1 MLVESAREWRDFR
14 ECRFYIDIEVRI
26 AMMILNVKKV
36 SMMKI
41 IQIDP
46 RYQEITFKI
55 PQESEDYQACS
66 NYIVESVESII
77 KDAIKNDR
85 NKIIINTN
93 LKLGI
98 PMENVN
104 KIAGPFLEAWAH
116 EIFTEVMEDSN
127 NIYRLV
133 NVEAGER
140 LNLADVIL
148 QFQIERKEKHLTSVT
163 GHVDVKATSKDIAN
177 SGKSPN
183 ITSFAR
189 IRSAY
194 VKDPDMIFIILSLKH
209 QVYSKRDEETDM
221 MMGIMEAVD
230 FNAYDLKYLS
240 DMDISYNPALG
251 SGQLQV
257 RDIHYVSREVRTS
270 WEFCQLLDRKCIA
283 SKKGFNG
290 WLEYAKQNKWI
301 KDE

>member
-1 MLVESAREWRDFR
+1 MNWIEESAQQ
-14 ECRFYIDIEVRI
+14 Y
-26 AMMILNVKKV
+26 N
-36 SMMKI
+36 KI
-41 IQIDP
+41 I
-46 RYQEITFKI
+46 FKI
-55 PQESEDYQACS
+55 PRESEDYLACS
-66 NYIVESVESII
+66 SYVVDGIEGII
-77 KDAIKNDR
+77 GDAIKNDQ
-85 NKIIINTN
+85 NKIMINTN

-98 PMENVN
+98 PMENIN

-116 EIFTEVMEDSN
+116 EIFSDVLEDEN
-127 NIYRLV
+127 NKYRLV

-148 QFQIERKEKHLTSVT
+148 QFRMQRKDRHLTSIT
-163 GHVDVKATSKDIAN
+163 GQVDIKATSKDIKN
-177 SGKSPN
+177 SGKCPN

-194 VKDPDMIFIILSLKH
+194 VKVPDTIFIILSLKH
-209 QVYSKRDEETDM
+209 QVYSKRDKDTKM
-221 MMGIMEAVD
+221 VMSIMEAVD

-240 DMDISYNPALG
+240 DVDLSYNPALG
-251 SGQLQV
+251 SGQLQI
-257 RDIHYVSREVRTS
+257 RDIHYVDRQERTT

-290 WLEYAKQNKWI
+290 WLEYAKKNKWI

>member
-1 MLVESAREWRDFR
+1 MARLPQFLPPE
-14 ECRFYIDIEVRI
+14 
-26 AMMILNVKKV
+26 
-36 SMMKI
+36 
-41 IQIDP
+41 
-46 RYQEITFKI
+46 YQSIVFKI
-55 PQESEDYQACS
+55 PEESADYGACS
-66 NYIVESVESII
+66 AFVTRNIELII
-77 KDAIKNDR
+77 KGAIEAEK

-104 KIAGPFLEAWAH
+104 KIAGPFIEAWAH
-116 EIFTEVMEDSN
+116 EIFHEIMEDKDN
-127 NIYRLV
+127 VYRLV

-148 QFQIERKEKHLTSVT
+148 QFEIERKSQHQNSVT
-163 GHVDVKATSKDIAN
+163 AMVDVKATSKDIDG

-194 VKDPDMIFIILSLKH
+194 IKDPDFIFVILSVKH
-209 QVYSKRDEETDM
+209 KVYSKRDDETKM
-221 MMGIMEAVD
+221 MMGIMEVVD

-240 DMDISYNPALG
+240 DPDLSYNPALG

-257 RDIHYVSREVRTS
+257 RDIHYVKLVTRNA
-270 WEFCQLLDRKCIA
+270 WEFCQLLDRKCIF
-283 SKKGFNG
+283 SKKGFAG
-290 WLEYAKQNKWI
+290 WLEYAVAHGWI
-301 KDE
+301 KPNE